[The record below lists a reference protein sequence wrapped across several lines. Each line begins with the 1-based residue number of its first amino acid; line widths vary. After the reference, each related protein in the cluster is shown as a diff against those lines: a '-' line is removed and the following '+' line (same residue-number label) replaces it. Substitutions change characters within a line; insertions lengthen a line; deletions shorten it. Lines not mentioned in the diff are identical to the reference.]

1 MEATSTVQAT
11 LIITT
16 DKVYRQEAGVERA
29 FVETDALGAADPYS
43 TSKAMA
49 DLMTQSWISSHP
61 GSRIAIARA
70 GNVIGGG
77 DVAHNRLIP
86 DLIMAFSGGTSAVV
100 RNPASVRPWQHVL
113 DCLAGYVR
121 LVEALLE
128 NSTNAGAFNFGPS
141 PSNPLTVG
149 EVVEIAAGRWSP
161 TGEWHIQQTQHK
173 DESTYLVLDSTKSR
187 KILGWCESF
196 SPEDAIEWT
205 IDWHLK
211 VDSGQD
217 PLSVTLDQLSSFWTL
232 QNQKFKN

>member
-1 MEATSTVQAT
+1 VEATSKVEVT

-16 DKVYRQEAGVERA
+16 DKVYRQESGVERA

-49 DLMTQSWISSHP
+49 DLLTQSWIKSHP
-61 GSRIAIARA
+61 SSRIAIARA

-77 DVAHNRLIP
+77 DVAQHRLLP
-86 DLIMAFSGGTSAVV
+86 DLVRAFGEGKSAVV
-100 RNPASVRPWQHVL
+100 RNPASVRPWQHVV
-113 DCLAGYVR
+113 DCLAGYVS

-141 PSNPLTVG
+141 PSNPLKVG
-149 EVVEIAAGRWSP
+149 QVVEIAAGRWSP
-161 TGEWHIQQTQHK
+161 NGKWHIQQTQHK
-173 DESTYLVLDSTKSR
+173 DESTYLVLDSTKSMR
-187 KILGWCESF
+187 ILGWRETL
-196 SPEDAIEWT
+196 SPKDAIEWT
-205 IDWHLK
+205 IDWHLN

-232 QNQKFKN
+232 QDKKFKS